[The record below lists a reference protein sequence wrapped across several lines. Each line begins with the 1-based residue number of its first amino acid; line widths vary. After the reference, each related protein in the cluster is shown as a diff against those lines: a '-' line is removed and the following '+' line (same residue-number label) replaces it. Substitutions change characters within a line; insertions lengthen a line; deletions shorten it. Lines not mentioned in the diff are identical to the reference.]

1 LKLTR
6 TREFVVNMG
15 NYESF
20 RTSATVEIES
30 YDIETA
36 EGKAEI
42 LLDAAL
48 KDDLQS
54 AANLSDVRNT
64 YILTWNKEKY

>member
-1 LKLTR
+1 MKLTR

-20 RTSATVEIES
+20 RTSATVEVIE
-30 YDIETA
+30 ETLVEA
-36 EGKAEI
+36 ERKAE
-42 LLDAAL
+42 LFLDVAL

-54 AANLSDVRNT
+54 AASLSDVRNT